1 MTRGTKSDFP
11 DFPHFLFSRRLMN
24 KYLLR
29 RLASL
34 IPTLVGMSF
43 LIFAMVRLLPGDIV
57 DALVG
62 LDPTVT
68 DQEKYELRES
78 FGLNDPWPVQYGKW
92 LLQMAGGDLGK
103 SFRSREPITDQILR
117 ALPITLELSIL
128 AILLSI
134 IVAIPLGVISAVRR
148 NSQLDFWARVTGLIG
163 LSVPSFWLATLFLL
177 FTSLVFRWV
186 PSVIWVS
193 PLTDPWGNLKQ
204 MFLPAL
210 ALSVQ
215 LMAVEMRMVRAAM
228 LEVLRQDYIRT
239 AWAKGLSR
247 NAILYRHA
255 LKNAFIPVI
264 TIIGIQLGAL
274 FGGSIIIEQIFG
286 LPGIGWTMLQGIFNR
301 DYPVVQVATLFLAVV
316 FVLINLAVDMT
327 YAFFD
332 PRIKYS

>member
-1 MTRGTKSDFP
+1 MQ
-11 DFPHFLFSRRLMN
+11 
-24 KYLLR
+24 KYILR
-29 RLASL
+29 RIILL
-34 IPTLVGMSF
+34 IPTLIGMSF

-62 LDPTVT
+62 LDPTFT
-68 DQEKYELRES
+68 EAEKNVLRES
-78 FGLNDPWPVQYGKW
+78 FGLNDPWPVQYAKW
-92 LLQMAGGDLGK
+92 VGGMVQGDFGT
-103 SFRSREPITDQILR
+103 SFRSREPITEQILR
-117 ALPITLELSIL
+117 ALPITVELAVL
-128 AILLSI
+128 AIIFSI
-134 IVAIPLGVISAVRR
+134 VVAIPLGVISALRQ
-148 NSQLDFWARVTGLIG
+148 NSPVDFWARVAGLIG

-177 FTSLVFRWV
+177 FTSLTFRWV

-193 PLTDPWGNLKQ
+193 PFEDPVANLKQ

-215 LMAVEMRMVRAAM
+215 LMAVEMRMVRASM

-239 AWAKGLSR
+239 AWAKGLNL
-247 NAILYRHA
+247 NAILYGHA

-274 FGGSIIIEQIFG
+274 MGGSIIIEQIFG

-301 DYPVVQVATLFLAVV
+301 DYPVVQVASLFLSAA
-316 FVLINLAVDMT
+316 FVIINLGVDLA
-327 YAFFD
+327 YAYLD